1 MENTKL
7 RNCPFCGSESAVI
20 KAMNLIPTDYKVV
33 CTSCGATA
41 GWTDPKSEAIAA
53 WNRRAD
59 DVEKWELETEIRR
72 KQSEI
77 DRLLADMAVPEP
89 QHYQPLLLLA
99 GAGL

>member
-7 RNCPFCGSESAVI
+7 RNCPFCGSESAVV

-53 WNRRAD
+53 WNRCAID
-59 DVEKWELETEIRR
+59 DHLRR
-72 KQSEI
+72 IHE
-77 DRLLADMAVPEP
+77 LADSVEGVEVMRMIKELSRVE
-89 QHYQPLLLLA
+89 
-99 GAGL
+99 